1 MFFFLPTIIKSF
13 KTWQKSNHFVLQ
25 IIVLFLI
32 AKYVRPKTT
41 SNCFQ
46 ISNSF
51 HFTSHLA
58 FSYSVVINI
67 STNYNFFPQLKNYF
81 HITKP
86 RKVYNRTCVWQ
97 ILTNVRRPPPIIVTS
112 SMEPVAIPPVDMDVP
127 VTKDSLEMVM
137 FVPVSGGLEA
147 IIFLSYKTAGWWWS
161 FLVHINVPLT
171 KSFV

>member
-1 MFFFLPTIIKSF
+1 MLHVFFLLTIIKSF

-25 IIVLFLI
+25 IIVSFLI

-46 ISNSF
+46 ISYSF

-86 RKVYNRTCVWQ
+86 CVWQ

-147 IIFLSYKTAGWWWS
+147 NIFLSYKTAGW
-161 FLVHINVPLT
+161 
-171 KSFV
+171 